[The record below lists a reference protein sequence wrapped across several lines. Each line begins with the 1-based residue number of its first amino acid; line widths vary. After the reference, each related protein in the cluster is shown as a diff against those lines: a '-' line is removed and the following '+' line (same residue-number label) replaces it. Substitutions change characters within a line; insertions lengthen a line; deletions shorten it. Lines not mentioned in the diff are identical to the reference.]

1 MTEAM
6 RFGQQQQEVVR
17 RLFAMGLR
25 ELMDDLEMTQADLA
39 RAVWGT
45 TVDKRGY
52 VVARNRDRISQ
63 YLKGSSLPS
72 RPVLKRI
79 AKALGV
85 EPDHLLAWD
94 MVRG

>member
-45 TVDKRGY
+45 
-52 VVARNRDRISQ
+52 
-63 YLKGSSLPS
+63 
-72 RPVLKRI
+72 
-79 AKALGV
+79 KAG
-85 EPDHLLAWD
+85 ELLRSIFGRA
-94 MVRG
+94 